1 MCNET
6 RTTELIENQIELNQI
21 NPSPHIGAGNA
32 DTQVA
37 CNLAMVQH
45 LVDALVHDTPRDC
58 VC

>member
-1 MCNET
+1 MYNGT
-6 RTTELIENQIELNQI
+6 RTIELIDKSNRI
-21 NPSPHIGAGNA
+21 NSSPHIGAGNA